1 MMATWNPWIALL
13 LGVGVGWLF
22 MWILDMLFFRR
33 RNVEM
38 STHLADATAE
48 AKAYNAGMDSL
59 RQQIQALRSD
69 LDKHLSAVVVTAP
82 SAPELAVAAPEVE
95 ARAAGIGLPGVATV
109 AGLGA
114 AATMALRSD
123 EVSVETPEMV
133 AEVPAVVV
141 TAPEIDL
148 PRVEVEASLPAV
160 EVAALAVDVDASGIG
175 PPGVAA
181 VAGLGAAA
189 ATALRSDEVSVET
202 PEIVAEVPAVAV
214 EAPEIEAPVVGVEAS
229 LPAVEVEAPAVAV
242 ETPGIGLPA
251 AAALAGAGV
260 VALREADVDIEP
272 PAVPVV
278 EVPDDFS
285 RIKGIG
291 PKYARLLRL
300 AGINTYVDLET
311 ADPEQLRTITNPP
324 AWQRVDFDAWR
335 TQAHELA
342 LAPRPV
348 RIGDDFT
355 RLEGIGPKY
364 AAALKENGIVTFS
377 QLAESDESKLAAIVR
392 PPAWQRVVYTEWI
405 EQARLAA
412 AGDEAGLADIQTALF
427 RRQGDKLTLIAGVGE
442 KSAAALKAAGIGS
455 YAALAAATPDQIDDV
470 ITKAG
475 LREGDYAAW
484 IAEAE
489 LRAAGKRVKRSRR
502 SVSGAIT
509 FSPCPQDLSR
519 VPGVGDVYEQKL
531 YAAGI
536 GTYWEL
542 ASASEA
548 DLRAILD
555 IKDFQAIDL
564 AAIRQTASNLA
575 EETGSFG
582 RAWDGSEPDDL
593 ASLEGIGETFER
605 RLYEAGICTFAAL
618 ADSTP
623 ERLAEISQAPAWQQ
637 VDCAGWIESARARL
651 AAKG

>member
-1 MMATWNPWIALL
+1 MMADWNPWLALL
-13 LGVGVGWLF
+13 LGVALGWLL
-22 MWILDMLFFRR
+22 MWLLDMLFFRR
-33 RNVEM
+33 RHVEM

-48 AKAYNAGMDSL
+48 AKAHNAEIESL
-59 RQQIQALRSD
+59 RQQVQALRTD
-69 LDKHLSAVVVTAP
+69 LNMQKAAAAVAVAP
-82 SAPELAVAAPEVE
+82 ARDMAVAAPVTGVE
-95 ARAAGIGLPGVATV
+95 SP
-109 AGLGA
+109 GLG
-114 AATMALRSD
+114 
-123 EVSVETPEMV
+123 
-133 AEVPAVVV
+133 
-141 TAPEIDL
+141 
-148 PRVEVEASLPAV
+148 
-160 EVAALAVDVDASGIG
+160 LA
-175 PPGVAA
+175 GVAA
-181 VAGLGAAA
+181 VASLVNAGAAA
-189 ATALRSDEVSVET
+189 PRNDEVSLAA
-202 PEIVAEVPAVAV
+202 PEVVAAAPALEVTAPEAELRTVAV
-214 EAPEIEAPVVGVEAS
+214 QAS
-229 LPAVEVEAPAVAV
+229 LPEVTAEAALPAVDV

-260 VALREADVDIEP
+260 TALRAADVAVEP
-272 PAVPVV
+272 PAVVAV

-285 RIKGIG
+285 LIKGIG
-291 PKYARLLRL
+291 PKYALLL
-300 AGINTYVDLET
+300 KQAGINTYAELAAT
-311 ADPEQLRTITNPP
+311 DPEQLRTITNPP
-324 AWQRVDFDAWR
+324 AWQRADYDAWR
-335 TQAHELA
+335 TQARDLA

-364 AAALKENGIVTFS
+364 AAALKEHGITTFA
-377 QLAESDESKLAAIVR
+377 QLAETDEGKLAAIVR
-392 PPAWQRVVYTEWI
+392 PPAWQRVVYAEWI

-412 AGDEAGLADIQTALF
+412 AGDETGLADLQAALF
-427 RRQGDKLTLIAGVGE
+427 RREGDKLTLIAGVGE
-442 KSAAALKAAGIGS
+442 KSAAALRAAGIGS
-455 YAALAAATPDQIDDV
+455 YAALAATTPDQLDDV

-475 LREGDYAAW
+475 LRQGDYVAW

-489 LRAAGKRVKRSRR
+489 LRAAGKRVRRSRTT
-502 SVSGAIT
+502 VVGAIAY
-509 FSPCPQDLSR
+509 SSCPQDLSR
-519 VPGVGDVYEQKL
+519 VHGIGDVYEQRL

-618 ADSTP
+618 AGSTP

-637 VDCAGWIESARARL
+637 VDYAGWIESARERL